1 VGDVVVDLTDLRWAD
16 PSLMV
21 DFAILSRHLRLRER
35 RLRLH
40 GARPDVHRLIERV
53 GLHRLPGVHF
63 EGPAAAMA

>member
-1 VGDVVVDLTDLRWAD
+1 
-16 PSLMV
+16 MV

-40 GARPDVHRLIERV
+40 GARPHVHRLIERV
-53 GLHRLPGVHF
+53 GLHRLPGVLF